1 MPDTFFYKFSTELK
15 KHKVQVIYKIKCGHF
30 ILTIMRHLSFTFKK
44 KNVFVEEEGNPS
56 DKIVLVE
63 EELDG
68 MDIDGIAN

>member
-1 MPDTFFYKFSTELK
+1 
-15 KHKVQVIYKIKCGHF
+15 
-30 ILTIMRHLSFTFKK
+30 MRHLSFTFKK

-68 MDIDGIAN
+68 MDIDGIGN

>member
-1 MPDTFFYKFSTELK
+1 MWTFYFDNNE
-15 KHKVQVIYKIKCGHF
+15 
-30 ILTIMRHLSFTFKK
+30 TFKFYFQK